1 MIIQSLTQE
10 DKKVLERLYF
20 IRWTIYQYM
29 LIGIGSMF
37 GAFWLWVGWEAL
49 HDEQLISVFAIITV
63 VVLVLAIFGWLT
75 TPPYKRKIKQP
86 LQEDLQ
92 KNQKIQKTG
101 TILRIERADRYNDNI
116 VFQENGNPDPELF
129 VFNSRFAKVL
139 IPEREIILDY
149 SPCARVILYARLV
162 VPLTVEEVA
171 EREKADNST
180 LIAAISIPCVILL
193 VMGWMFDLLLPFVII
208 CFLTVIITLLVK
220 KYNEYRN

>member
-49 HDEQLISVFAIITV
+49 HDEQLISVFAIVTV
-63 VVLVLAIFGWLT
+63 VVLVLVIFGWLT
-75 TPPYKRKIKQP
+75 TPQYKRKVKQP
-86 LQEDLQ
+86 LQEDIQ

-101 TILRIERADRYNDNI
+101 TILRIDRADRYNDNI
-116 VFQENGNPDPELF
+116 VFQENGNPDTELF

-139 IPEREIILDY
+139 IPEREVILDY
-149 SPCARVILYARLV
+149 SPCARVILYARLA
-162 VPLTVEEVA
+162 VPLTAEETT
-171 EREKADNST
+171 ERKKADDSA
-180 LIAAISIPCVILL
+180 LIAAISIPCVILI

-208 CFLTVIITLLVK
+208 CFLTVIITWLVK